1 MLCPRCGAPA
11 TPADKFCA
19 VCASPLAPSG
29 PGAFGAP
36 PPPPP
41 PPPPFPAPGFGAP
54 PEPPPNY
61 GSPSGGFGPPPPAP
75 FGAPPGSPPGFPP
88 PPDGG
93 PAGFGPPP
101 PFGPQPGGFGAP
113 QPPLPVPLK
122 PPPFP
127 PEPPIYGA
135 PGGGYGSAPGFPEQQ
150 QGSYPGPPLP
160 RPGFGPPPQPGF
172 GPPPQPQG
180 ARCVQGHAIP
190 AGGSFCME
198 GGHPIALDGIQM
210 SGDPFNQTAYAP
222 NQQGASAPPPMP
234 QPSGSGAYGEPPQP
248 QQNLAPP
255 GPPPAYIPPPP
266 AVRPPT
272 PAPPRAVGQES
283 RRALAGFLVSFQDDA
298 LGRFWPLW
306 QGKNIVGRAETGQKV
321 DIEIA
326 HGTTSTHH
334 ATLEVDGGRIVL
346 ADLGSTNGTFH
357 NEEAIGFQGRREL
370 RDGDKIRFGGFSVI
384 LLSVAARA

>member
-1 MLCPRCGAPA
+1 M
-11 TPADKFCA
+11 
-19 VCASPLAPSG
+19 
-29 PGAFGAP
+29 
-36 PPPPP
+36 
-41 PPPPFPAPGFGAP
+41 
-54 PEPPPNY
+54 
-61 GSPSGGFGPPPPAP
+61 
-75 FGAPPGSPPGFPP
+75 
-88 PPDGG
+88 
-93 PAGFGPPP
+93 
-101 PFGPQPGGFGAP
+101 
-113 QPPLPVPLK
+113 PLK

-127 PEPPIYGA
+127 PEPPIYG
-135 PGGGYGSAPGFPEQQ
+135 GQGGSGGYGPAPSFPEQQ
-150 QGSYPGPPLP
+150 GGYPGPPIP
-160 RPGFGPPPQPGF
+160 RPGF

-210 SGDPFNQTAYAP
+210 SGDAFNQTAYAP
-222 NQQGASAPPPMP
+222 NQPGPSAPPPM
-234 QPSGSGAYGEPPQP
+234 QQGGNMGGGMGGYGEPPPP
-248 QQNLAPP
+248 QQNMPLPAPP
-255 GPPPAYIPPPP
+255 PPYMSAPP

-272 PAPPRAVGQES
+272 PAPPRVAGQE
-283 RRALAGFLVSFQDDA
+283 RRTLAGFLVSFQDDP

-306 QGKNIVGRAETGQKV
+306 QGKNVIGRAETGQKV

-334 ATLEVDGGRIVL
+334 ATIEVDNGRLVL

-384 LLSVAARA
+384 LFSVAARA

>member
-41 PPPPFPAPGFGAP
+41 PPPPPFAAPGFGSP
-54 PEPPPNY
+54 PEPPPNF

-88 PPDGG
+88 PPEGG
-93 PAGFGPPP
+93 GSGFGPPP
-101 PFGPQPGGFGAP
+101 PFGAQPGGYGAP
-113 QPPLPVPLK
+113 QPPPPLPLK

-127 PEPPIYGA
+127 PEPPVFGA
-135 PGGGYGSAPGFPEQQ
+135 PGGSYGSSPGYQEQQ
-150 QGSYPGPPLP
+150 GGYPGAP
-160 RPGFGPPPQPGF
+160 RPGFGPPPQ
-172 GPPPQPQG
+172 QQG
-180 ARCVQGHAIP
+180 ARCVQGHSIP

-210 SGDPFNQTAYAP
+210 SGDAFNQTAYPP
-222 NQQGASAPPPMP
+222 NQGGPSAPPPMM
-234 QPSGSGAYGEPPQP
+234 QPGGLGGGYGEPP
-248 QQNLAPP
+248 
-255 GPPPAYIPPPP
+255 PPPP
-266 AVRPPT
+266 PPPPHQGMPLPAPPPQYMSAPPAVHQHAS
-272 PAPPRAVGQES
+272 APPRAGSIGQE
-283 RRALAGFLVSFQDDA
+283 RRPLAGFLVSFQDDP

-306 QGKNIVGRAETGQKV
+306 HGKNIIGRAETGQKV

-334 ATLEVDGGRIVL
+334 ATIEIDGGRIIL

-370 RDGDKIRFGGFSVI
+370 RDGDKVRFGGFSVI
-384 LLSVAARA
+384 LFNVAARA

>member
-41 PPPPFPAPGFGAP
+41 PPFPAPGFGSP

-75 FGAPPGSPPGFPP
+75 FGAPPPAPPGFGPP
-88 PPDGG
+88 PEGVG
-93 PAGFGPPP
+93 SSFGPPP
-101 PFGPQPGGFGAP
+101 PFGSQPGGYGAP
-113 QPPLPVPLK
+113 QPPPPVPLK

-127 PEPPIYGA
+127 PEPPVFGA
-135 PGGGYGSAPGFPEQQ
+135 PGGGYGPAPSFPEQQ
-150 QGSYPGPPLP
+150 QGGYPGPP
-160 RPGFGPPPQPGF
+160 RPGFGPPPQ
-172 GPPPQPQG
+172 QQG

-190 AGGSFCME
+190 PGGSFCME

-210 SGDPFNQTAYAP
+210 SGDPFNQTAYPP
-222 NQQGASAPPPMP
+222 NQPGPSAPPPVGQMGGQLGGQMGGGGMGP
-234 QPSGSGAYGEPPQP
+234 YGEPP
-248 QQNLAPP
+248 
-255 GPPPAYIPPPP
+255 PPPP
-266 AVRPPT
+266 HQGMPLPAPPPPPQYISAPPIQRQPT
-272 PAPPRAVGQES
+272 PAPPRGQES
-283 RRALAGFLVSFQDDA
+283 RRMLAGFLVSFQDDT

-306 QGKNIVGRAETGQKV
+306 QGKNVIGRAETGQKV

-334 ATLEVDGGRIVL
+334 ATIEIESGRLVL

-384 LLSVAARA
+384 LFSVAARA

>member
-88 PPDGG
+88 APDGG

-101 PFGPQPGGFGAP
+101 PFGPQPGGYGAP
-113 QPPLPVPLK
+113 QPPPPVPLK

-135 PGGGYGSAPGFPEQQ
+135 PGGGYGSAPSFPEQQ

-234 QPSGSGAYGEPPQP
+234 QASGSGAYGEPPQP

-266 AVRPPT
+266 AVRAPT

-334 ATLEVDGGRIVL
+334 AMLEVDGGRIVL